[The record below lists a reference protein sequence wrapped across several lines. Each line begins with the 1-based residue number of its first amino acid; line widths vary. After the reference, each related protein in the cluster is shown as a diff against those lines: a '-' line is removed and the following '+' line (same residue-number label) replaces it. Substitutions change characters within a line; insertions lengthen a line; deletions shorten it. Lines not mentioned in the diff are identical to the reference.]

1 MRPAVLVLLIML
13 IIAFIICLMLFK
25 TWLERYKESREAKR
39 IHHGVELLREYVVMM
54 DKAEDLCDPQ
64 MAYDAFKIGMK
75 ACDLLRCKDTTE
87 AKYYYLNE

>member
-1 MRPAVLVLLIML
+1 MHPVVIVLLIML
-13 IIAFIICLMLFK
+13 IIASVICLILFGIWFK
-25 TWLERYKESREAKR
+25 KYKESREAKR